1 MLMAS
6 VVSCRKLI
14 HSKQSDL
21 GLNIRCGSILALT
34 FYSLAGLLA
43 MVLLLIVLLI
53 LGEHIDPYINPYFII
68 TFYLWCLGRLC
79 MNGVFIARLRKA
91 FKDTPF
97 AYPLSTY
104 RTLWSILIIHAL
116 IITVNTVLMALV
128 FHFWWTDLTANDNN
142 VEALP
147 VSRTGVT
154 MIQIGTYSVGLQIIL
169 DIVFSSFLSYLF
181 GKNILKLIQ
190 FYYNSYT
197 KYIANKYALESI
209 KDNEL

>member
-6 VVSCRKLI
+6 IFSCRKLF
-14 HSKQSDL
+14 HFQQSDL
-21 GLNIRCGSILALT
+21 AFTIRCGSALSML

-97 AYPLSTY
+97 AYPRSTY

-116 IITVNTVLMALV
+116 IITVNTVL
-128 FHFWWTDLTANDNN
+128 
-142 VEALP
+142 
-147 VSRTGVT
+147 
-154 MIQIGTYSVGLQIIL
+154 
-169 DIVFSSFLSYLF
+169 
-181 GKNILKLIQ
+181 
-190 FYYNSYT
+190 
-197 KYIANKYALESI
+197 
-209 KDNEL
+209 